1 MCPGVWLKGWLRWI
15 PHPSDGVEC
24 GGLCSTLL
32 LLPIPCFCS
41 SEVAVGFLV
50 FLYFLVQ
57 NLLQL
62 LMHIIISTPT
72 VSLCFV
78 AGGEVC
84 PGASIAAKDPQ
95 VPGCLKTTKLWK
107 IVLPRAMSV
116 FSRFQNFMVYHFYL

>member
-1 MCPGVWLKGWLRWI
+1 MVL
-15 PHPSDGVEC
+15 SA
-24 GGLCSTLL
+24 GGMCSTLL

-62 LMHIIISTPT
+62 HMHIVILTPT
-72 VSLCFV
+72 VSLYFV

-95 VPGCLKTTKLWK
+95 VAGCLKTTKLWK
-107 IVLPRAMSV
+107 TVLPRAMSV
-116 FSRFQNFMVYHFYL
+116 FSCF